1 MSSEHAPKETF
12 KEHQKDLEQNAL
24 AAKLTTGWDKFKKGQ
39 LVSYRVMAISLI
51 AVTAIGLFFYI
62 RSGKRSEAS
71 AQWAELEGA
80 NSLDLLDEY
89 AKKRPNTAS
98 GNVAQLH
105 AARYKLGNVGI
116 EALGTRDAALQKKAV
131 ENIESARD
139 AFEQLVGVFKNDPV
153 MKVQCILGRAKA
165 EAALIGIYKDGH
177 TAEFRGSVAELTKWL
192 DMLATEA
199 GDTPWGEDA
208 KKFAE
213 SLKTGPTREE
223 LERVQRGLYTIEKLP
238 DLPPGFT
245 PPKAPPGTPDAPKLP
260 GLPGGD
266 PKLGPLPPKDGD
278 KPKDE
283 KKDPPKDAKKD
294 GPKPPDAPK
303 APDATPPKAP
313 DPKAKDAPAPKPAEP
328 APKPPEKKP

>member
-1 MSSEHAPKETF
+1 MSSEHLPKESF
-12 KEHQKDLEQNAL
+12 KEHQKDLEQNVL
-24 AAKLTTGWDKFKKGQ
+24 ATKLTTGWEKFKKGQ

-80 NSLDLLDEY
+80 NSVDLLEEY

-116 EALGTRDAALQKKAV
+116 EALATRDAALQKKAV

-139 AFEQLVGVFKNDPV
+139 SFEQLVGVFKNDPV

-165 EAALIGIYKDGH
+165 EAALVGIYKEGH
-177 TAEFRGSVAELTKWL
+177 TAEFRGSVPKLIEWL
-192 DMLATEA
+192 DTLAAEA
-199 GDTPWGEDA
+199 ADTPWGEDA
-208 KKFAE
+208 KKFSE
-213 SLKTGPTREE
+213 SLKAGPTREE

-245 PPKAPPGTPDAPKLP
+245 PPKSPGGTPDSPKLP
-260 GLPGGD
+260 GIPGSD

-278 KPKDE
+278 KPKDA
-283 KKDPPKDAKKD
+283 KKDAPKDEKKD

-313 DPKAKDAPAPKPAEP
+313 DPKAKDATPPKAPEP